1 MGDMAKRA
9 KHNDY
14 GVLQNSEASEL
25 NVAKLPGSEKELGS
39 FPTRLQQ
46 AIGERSVRSFASD
59 CGLSDTV
66 VRQYLSGKSEPTR
79 PAIIA
84 IARVSGCSIDWLLT
98 GEGEMRRT
106 ESFKCLTEE
115 DLAFGE
121 ALCRIGRDESESVLG
136 NDKVMVADPGAPF
149 AQDTESE
156 ELCRLL
162 KRYGNRALIE
172 DVKARLLK
180 IKQVVEG

>member
-1 MGDMAKRA
+1 MRSYLRGDTTP
-9 KHNDY
+9 DLDT
-14 GVLQNSEASEL
+14 LQVIAEKNSCSLSWLAS
-25 NVAKLPGSEKELGS
+25 
-39 FPTRLQQ
+39 
-46 AIGERSVRSFASD
+46 
-59 CGLSDTV
+59 
-66 VRQYLSGKSEPTR
+66 
-79 PAIIA
+79 
-84 IARVSGCSIDWLLT
+84 